1 MERLAG
7 AGAGQG
13 RGQREALLVRSFSCS
28 KQGAAGGA
36 WSRALVS
43 GDGRRDG
50 EATRGRRPGSGGK
63 LLDGARS
70 EEEEASAWSLRRS
83 GDAGK
88 IPTTMR
94 RQQQKLEAGPEP
106 AGVDAGERE
115 SEEAGMALRL
125 LRRLQQTLGA
135 RPWLGVGEGRQG
147 RRGTTGSLTGE
158 REEAAP
164 ASEKRQHRRGSHLLV
179 MLDGGG
185 SSGGEG
191 ERGGCAVAGD
201 ELSKAATM
209 AAGWRR
215 EDCGCGC
222 RRSGACRRRRNDDG
236 AEQRE
241 RTGGAPEETPLRER
255 EENFLSLDRVR

>member
-1 MERLAG
+1 MP
-7 AGAGQG
+7 Q
-13 RGQREALLVRSFSCS
+13 
-28 KQGAAGGA
+28 
-36 WSRALVS
+36 VS

-83 GDAGK
+83 GGAGK

-125 LRRLQQTLGA
+125 LRRLQQKLGA

-164 ASEKRQHRRGSHLLV
+164 ARV
-179 MLDGGG
+179 
-185 SSGGEG
+185 SS
-191 ERGGCAVAGD
+191 AGD
-201 ELSKAATM
+201 AR
-209 AAGWRR
+209 WRR
-215 EDCGCGC
+215 ELRWRRGAGRLRRCGRRTEQGGDDGC
-222 RRSGACRRRRNDDG
+222 CYRERSRVSGGRRKKIRRREEQGNDGLDLG
-236 AEQRE
+236 ATRTACWVGRGMEHLQRWRE
-241 RTGGAPEETPLRER
+241 FRGGGK
-255 EENFLSLDRVR
+255 V

>member
-50 EATRGRRPGSGGK
+50 EATRGRRPRSGGK

-83 GDAGK
+83 GGAGK

-94 RQQQKLEAGPEP
+94 RQQQRTLEAGPEP
-106 AGVDAGERE
+106 AGVDADERK

-125 LRRLQQTLGA
+125 LRRLQQKLGA
-135 RPWLGVGEGRQG
+135 RPWL
-147 RRGTTGSLTGE
+147 
-158 REEAAP
+158 RE
-164 ASEKRQHRRGSHLLV
+164 
-179 MLDGGG
+179 
-185 SSGGEG
+185 
-191 ERGGCAVAGD
+191 
-201 ELSKAATM
+201 
-209 AAGWRR
+209 
-215 EDCGCGC
+215 
-222 RRSGACRRRRNDDG
+222 
-236 AEQRE
+236 
-241 RTGGAPEETPLRER
+241 
-255 EENFLSLDRVR
+255 